1 MSDDKSEDK
10 QSRKS
15 TDMARR
21 IWLAGIG
28 AYGRAFEEGR
38 DMVKGLSGD
47 LSDKTSNAFEQL
59 AERGEK
65 IEMAAKV
72 KGAQLAGK
80 ASSLGDEVS
89 NTLAIDERIAAM
101 RERLSGGGDD
111 RVAALEAKL
120 ASIEAKLDKVL
131 AAQTPKKASPK
142 RTTTQ
147 RTKAAPAKTAAAN
160 KTAAKKPAAK
170 KPAAKK
176 PAAKK

>member
-1 MSDDKSEDK
+1 MSDDTPRDDTS
-10 QSRKS
+10 SRKT

-80 ASSLGDEVS
+80 ASSLTDEVS
-89 NTLAIDERIAAM
+89 STLAIDERIAAM
-101 RERLSGGGDD
+101 RDRLSGGGSED
-111 RVAALEAKL
+111 RIAALEAKL
-120 ASIEAKLDKVL
+120 SSIEAKLDKVL
-131 AAQTPKKASPK
+131 ASQAPKKASTK

-147 RTKAAPAKTAAAN
+147 RTKKAPV
-160 KTAAKKPAAK
+160 KKPAAK
-170 KPAAKK
+170 KPAAKTT
-176 PAAKK
+176 AKKS